1 MAQYVSN
8 IVRKSIRKLTFHAL
22 QFIEINKRDI
32 EC

>member
-1 MAQYVSN
+1 MAQYVSY

-22 QFIEINKRDI
+22 QFIEMNKCDI